1 MKKRWDD
8 LPISPQE
15 SWLNVETSVSIGTKW
30 HYPADDHGPMQELKP
45 SIDSPALLEITSPAE
60 TRQRL
65 NLNDYHC

>member
-45 SIDSPALLEITSPAE
+45 SIDSPALL
-60 TRQRL
+60 
-65 NLNDYHC
+65 